1 MSCLVELL
9 KIFLRLNLIN
19 LIYRRVY
26 DTLLDML

>member
-9 KIFLRLNLIN
+9 KIFLRLTLIN